1 MKQKLRNKLPKGILK
16 TKYWIDKKHNKSDTW
31 FVDAQ
36 ILMDQI
42 MEVVNYYEKIDIK
55 LTNRQLYYQL
65 VGKDYIP
72 NFTEVYDRICTC
84 ITDLRYAG
92 VIDWDTIEDVAR
104 VARKHIEFDDIT
116 DGINWLSYT
125 YRRERWQDQEYYLEM
140 YCEKEAGI
148 STLKPVTM
156 KYHIHFGYNK
166 GYSSAAALYVL
177 TQRIS
182 DQMGNNKKVVILY
195 FGDHDASGLDMV
207 RDIKK
212 RVIEFLQ
219 GGVISRLQKYEFE
232 NEFYKS
238 EVEKCGDYDCCGLY
252 SEEWKPIFKNQ
263 WLPDK
268 LKNREINFE
277 IIPVSLTME
286 QIKKYNPPP
295 NPAKMTDPRAAWYIE
310 KFGKVSWELD
320 AIDALELRKI
330 AKKAILKYLDID
342 KYKKWIKL
350 EKKEIEKLKKL
361 AEENKDCG

>member
-1 MKQKLRNKLPKGILK
+1 MKQKLRDKLPKGVLK
-16 TKYWIDKKHNKSDTW
+16 TKYWIDKKQNKFDHW

-36 ILMDQI
+36 VLMDQI

-84 ITDLRYAG
+84 IKDLRYAG

-104 VARKHIEFDDIT
+104 VARKHIEFDDVT
-116 DGINWLSYT
+116 DGITWLSYT

-156 KYHIHFGYNK
+156 EYHIHFGYNK

-177 TQRIS
+177 AQRIS
-182 DQMGNNKKVVILY
+182 YQMSKDKKVVILY

-207 RDIKK
+207 RDI
-212 RVIEFLQ
+212 RSRITEFLE
-219 GGVISRLQKYEFE
+219 GGVISLWQKYEFE
-232 NEFYKS
+232 TEFYDS
-238 EVEKCGDYDCCGLY
+238 ECKIEGDYDCFDSY
-252 SEEWKPIFKNQ
+252 EADWRPVFEND

-268 LKNREINFE
+268 LKDREINFE
-277 IIPVSLTME
+277 IVPVSLNME

-320 AIDALELRKI
+320 AIDALELREI
-330 AKKAILKYLDID
+330 AKIAILKYIDMD
-342 KYKKWIKL
+342 KYNKWIEL
-350 EKKEIEKLKKL
+350 EKKEIKKLKKL
-361 AEENKDCG
+361 AEKNKQ